1 MAAERNDPSAF
12 GALYEALFP
21 EIYRFGF
28 RLLGDAEKAGDL
40 AQDVFLRL
48 YRSLKAGA
56 EVRDARGWSFRTAA
70 NLGCDWIRREAR
82 SRVIAAGFLGRDG
95 MEDEVARGFG
105 KAEEIG
111 LVRSALGRLPPR
123 DRVLLMFFQD
133 DFTYEEISRQTGIRK
148 SSVGKLLSR
157 AVKRLA
163 RELKQGERR

>member
-1 MAAERNDPSAF
+1 
-12 GALYEALFP
+12 
-21 EIYRFGF
+21 
-28 RLLGDAEKAGDL
+28 
-40 AQDVFLRL
+40 
-48 YRSLKAGA
+48 
-56 EVRDARGWSFRTAA
+56 
-70 NLGCDWIRREAR
+70 
-82 SRVIAAGFLGRDG
+82 
-95 MEDEVARGFG
+95 MEDEVAREFG

-123 DRVLLMFFQD
+123 DRVLLTFFQD